1 MSDTPTAKD
10 WIQIELLEKLIEHY
24 IREVREMQR
33 MVKIAGDHY
42 TYRDKARACFI
53 LRDDLARFHMEIL
66 LYKESTR
73 RIREIEDRVWNDP
86 RYADSREESL
96 T

>member
-1 MSDTPTAKD
+1 MSDTPTASD
-10 WIQIELLEKLIEHY
+10 WIQVELLEKLIEHY

-33 MVKIAGDHY
+33 TIKMAGDHY

-53 LRDDLARFHMEIL
+53 LRDELSRWHMAIL
-66 LYKESTR
+66 QYKESTR

-86 RYADSREESL
+86 RYADSRDEEL
-96 T
+96 A

>member
-10 WIQIELLEKLIEHY
+10 WIQVELLEKLIEHY
-24 IREVREMQR
+24 IREIREMQKTI
-33 MVKIAGDHY
+33 KISGDHY

-53 LRDDLARFHMEIL
+53 LRDELTRWHMAIL
-66 LYKESTR
+66 QYKESTR
-73 RIREIEDRVWNDP
+73 RIREIEDAIWNDS
-86 RYADSREESL
+86 RYVDSREEPL